1 MALHFDDWLLYP
13 AALGVMVMSK
23 SFDVLKAAVAPRVLP
38 SGITL
43 SKTNARLMTFAMA
56 AGGAFGAVAAGLS
69 ALFGP
74 PGALWFAM
82 LLGVANA
89 VFCLRI
95 PSRVEVTAGE
105 VPASLSLRID
115 TRNTRRRRQPMGR
128 HVVVALWGT
137 GSIRMLTG
145 FMMLFPAFVIK
156 AETQGSGFTQVLLLG
171 IVGAAA
177 GGGSFLGNAIGSRKQ
192 FGRPEQMVIGCLG
205 GALAGAV
212 IAAVTDS
219 LATAAI
225 AALLGAVASA
235 LAKNNLDSVIQDDLP
250 EASRASA
257 FSRSETILQLAWVLG
272 GGVGIML
279 PATFWLGF
287 TVISAMLA
295 VGLVQTIL
303 SRRGGSLI
311 PGLGG
316 DRDVRPAPDQDD
328 EPRRPAPRRP
338 APRGPTAPTPTR
350 TMPADEHPR

>member
-1 MALHFDDWLLYP
+1 
-13 AALGVMVMSK
+13 
-23 SFDVLKAAVAPRVLP
+23 
-38 SGITL
+38 GITL

-56 AGGAFGAVAAGLS
+56 AGGALGAVAAGLS
-69 ALFGP
+69 ALFGSQ
-74 PGALWFAM
+74 GALWFAM
-82 LLGVANA
+82 LLGVVNA

-95 PSRVEVTAGE
+95 PSRVEVTEGE

-115 TRNTRRRRQPMGR
+115 TRNTRKRRQPMGR

-171 IVGAAA
+171 IVGVAA

-192 FGRPEQMVIGCLG
+192 FGRPEQMVVGCLG
-205 GALAGAV
+205 GTLAGTV
-212 IAAVTDS
+212 LAAVTDS

-235 LAKNNLDSVIQDDLP
+235 LAKNNLDSVIQHDLP

-272 GGVGIML
+272 GGVGVML

-295 VGLVQTIL
+295 VGLVQTML
-303 SRRGGSLI
+303 SRRGSSLI

-316 DRDVRPAPDQDD
+316 DRDVHPAHDAHG
-328 EPRRPAPRRP
+328 EPRRPAPRQP
-338 APRGPTAPTPTR
+338 APRGPVAPTPTR